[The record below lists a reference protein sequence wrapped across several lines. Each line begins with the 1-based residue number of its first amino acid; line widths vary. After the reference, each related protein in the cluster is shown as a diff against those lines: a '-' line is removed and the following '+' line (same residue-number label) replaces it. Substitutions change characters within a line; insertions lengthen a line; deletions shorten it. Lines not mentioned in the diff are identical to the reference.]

1 MKSKS
6 KVPVMKSKRKGEA
19 GFSLIE
25 ALIAMVITVVGLLA
39 VEMLI
44 VQAIRVQT
52 FSRDAAMA
60 NALARAQIETIRS
73 LPRTDARRV
82 NGGSLTGDA
91 ATNPAN
97 YRNTSDTRFTRRWTV
112 AAGPAGSQDVTV
124 AVLSTESAL
133 MPTVQIRVLL
143 P

>member
-1 MKSKS
+1 
-6 KVPVMKSKRKGEA
+6 MKSKRKSEA
-19 GFSLIE
+19 GFSLLE
-25 ALIAMVITVVGLLA
+25 ALIATVITVVGLLA

-60 NALARAQIETIRS
+60 NALARAQLETLRS
-73 LPRTDARRV
+73 LPRTDVKRA

-112 AAGPAGSQDVTV
+112 ANGPAGSQDVTV
-124 AVLSTESAL
+124 AVVSTQGGL
-133 MPTVQIRVLL
+133 MPTVRIRALL